1 MFGRSQAF
9 LNTLNL
15 IYIYILSTMSSC
27 MESRFIYIN
36 LVSIVVYS
44 NLINP
49 LLLKSCK
56 SQQVFRSDAGD
67 RAWPSM
73 EGGPV
78 FKLALK
84 RSRALACCGSTGMVF
99 GARMKA
105 VHTCG
110 PTNSR
115 CPARLGS
122 HLRSGLR
129 MAGWTRTWTWA
140 PAISISILAPVGR
153 WRNAYS
159 QASWP
164 GRSA

>member
-1 MFGRSQAF
+1 M
-9 LNTLNL
+9 
-15 IYIYILSTMSSC
+15 
-27 MESRFIYIN
+27 
-36 LVSIVVYS
+36 SIVVYS

-153 WRNAYS
+153 WRMPTLKPHG
-159 QASWP
+159 QADPRDAFGFLRAST
-164 GRSA
+164 GRYPLVFFPDKDC